1 MTYSAARYTVW
12 IMIKSYKN
20 SKTERVHLAGT
31 PKGFKGLDGAR
42 AVRILDLLEAATSL
56 DELPRLASYRL
67 HKLSR
72 DRKDQWSIT
81 INLPLVVCFTLVK
94 SGGWKNVEIVDY
106 H

>member
-1 MTYSAARYTVW
+1 MTCSVKRYIVW
-12 IMIKSYKN
+12 GMIKDYKN
-20 SKTERVHLAGT
+20 SKTERVHLTGT
-31 PKGFKGLDGAR
+31 PKGFKGLDGDR
-42 AVRILDLLEAATSL
+42 AVRILDLLEATTSL

-72 DRKDQWSIT
+72 DRKNQWSMT
-81 INLPLVVCFTLVK
+81 INLPWVVCFTPVK

>member
-42 AVRILDLLEAATSL
+42 AVRILDLLEAATTL

-72 DRKDQWSIT
+72 DRKDQWSMT
-81 INLPLVVCFTLVK
+81 INLPWVVCFTPVK